1 MTASLIVVAVG
12 AVAAAA
18 GTAGLTARFSRAPG
32 PFLLAW
38 TVAVFG
44 LAVALAAQTLGYLA
58 GYSDLIFR
66 AEELAAQA
74 VAPLFIC
81 LGLVEL
87 VGRSVVTRFA
97 MRLAVAAVGVIVL
110 VVLGSDPLY
119 PSVKF
124 STAWPDP
131 AVVYQLVPV
140 GLIEFLAAFA
150 VIIAVLAGL
159 AVLVRSGRGRGF
171 AEVVR
176 PGLLASGAAV
186 AAALPGVAML
196 AGTTLG
202 STGFALAGVLAA
214 GLTWFAATTA
224 ARQDLA
230 GDRRPGEAGRRVP
243 GDDAG
248 RVEPHGPARDGFGGY
263 DADGNYP
270 ASGRLDDAGYDRP
283 ARGRAGG
290 DTGRNPRD
298 LDSDIGYP
306 ALAARAA
313 GRLPAGPVRSRSPPF
328 RPPRPWRIRP
338 WRLRP
343 WPRSGPGP
351 PGGLRGGARDV
362 PAARRDRGRPARRSR
377 PAAEPVRPDHD
388 LHAARGAAR
397 RVRPDDRAGRRA
409 GAGQG
414 ARHAR
419 LHRARRADGADA
431 ADTVRGLPGP
441 AGLRRA
447 SRAALHDQVP
457 GRAQAHGAGDQRHR
471 ARPAAG
477 KGVPAGVV
485 LRDLRHPERV
495 GPRPHR
501 RHPVGAGRADRPRRP
516 GRRARA
522 GAARGGQRAVRPARP
537 GRQTVRGR
545 RLGRGAWRGPVPVTA
560 APTITLLS
568 RPGCHL
574 CDEARAVIERVAA
587 DLGLRWTERD
597 ITESQDD
604 LRDCGEMIPVTL
616 IDGVQHDFW
625 RVDER
630 RLRHAL
636 AR

>member
-214 GLTWFAATTA
+214 GLTCFAATTA

-306 ALAARAA
+306 ALAALAAERPEPPAGYQQDPYEA
-313 GRLPAGPVRSRSPPF
+313 GRRHSGRPGHGGYDPGGYDPGRDPAPALPAGYEAALETYRQRAVT
-328 RPPRPWRIRP
+328 
-338 WRLRP
+338 
-343 WPRSGPGP
+343 GDDP
-351 PGGLRGGARDV
+351 PGGADQPGGADPPGGADLQPNLFGQITIYTLLEERLDEFDRMTERVVEQVRAREPGTLVYIVHAV
-362 PAARRDRGRPARRSR
+362 PTAPMQRILYEVYQDRPAYDEHLAQPYMTRYLAERRPMVLATNAIELGLQQAKVS
-377 PAAEPVRPDHD
+377 PLASYSAISDILSESGID
-388 LHAARGAAR
+388 LTGVTRSARGAPTA
-397 RVRPDDRAGRRA
+397 PGGR
-409 GAGQG
+409 GG
-414 ARHAR
+414 
-419 LHRARRADGADA
+419 
-431 ADTVRGLPGP
+431 GP
-441 AGLRRA
+441 AREL
-447 SRAALHDQVP
+447 
-457 GRAQAHGAGDQRHR
+457 
-471 ARPAAG
+471 PAAG
-477 KGVPAGVV
+477 SERYGPLG
-485 LRDLRHPERV
+485 RDDKRS
-495 GPRPHR
+495 G
-501 RHPVGAGRADRPRRP
+501 D
-516 GRRARA
+516 
-522 GAARGGQRAVRPARP
+522 GGWDAVR
-537 GRQTVRGR
+537 
-545 RLGRGAWRGPVPVTA
+545 
-560 APTITLLS
+560 
-568 RPGCHL
+568 
-574 CDEARAVIERVAA
+574 
-587 DLGLRWTERD
+587 
-597 ITESQDD
+597 
-604 LRDCGEMIPVTL
+604 GE
-616 IDGVQHDFW
+616 D
-625 RVDER
+625 RYR
-630 RLRHAL
+630 
-636 AR
+636 